1 MHFEIWS
8 INGTLN
14 APCNKYN
21 QPHILHHLLIFIY
34 FTLLLYNLLVFQT
47 TLISLSLSLFH
58 FYSVFYLNFARK
70 NKARK
75 TKKKMVGMKISMQAS
90 LLLCATFTALLSQSF
105 AISSTTYE
113 DQKHYYSPDPSSGR
127 PPSGFSFFFNF
138 CLTSS
143 TMSVN

>member
-1 MHFEIWS
+1 MHPATNTTNHTYS
-8 INGTLN
+8 ITCL
-14 APCNKYN
+14 YLFTSLFFY
-21 QPHILHHLLIFIY
+21 IIY
-34 FTLLLYNLLVFQT
+34 LSFKQLS
-47 TLISLSLSLFH
+47 SLSLSLFH